1 MPSVFEGFVGFVIAA
16 SDGEVGPLGTGLDG
30 TPGSEGL
37 AASVTGSESSCP
49 KLPPSDGTP
58 GSEPGTALE
67 GLEGLEGNPSD
78 GSEGLCAF
86 NGSEGLLALDGLSG
100 VVGLLG
106 SPGSEGVSV
115 LPSRPDSV
123 LLKDDG
129 KFPLCPVVV
138 ANWISSYVS
147 GISPSPA
154 C

>member
-67 GLEGLEGNPSD
+67 GLEGNPSD
-78 GSEGLCAF
+78 GLEGLCAF
-86 NGSEGLLALDGLSG
+86 DGSEALLALDGLSG
-100 VVGLLG
+100 IVGLLG
-106 SPGSEGVSV
+106 SPGSEGANV

-123 LLKDDG
+123 LLYDDG

-138 ANWISSYVS
+138 AYRISSYVS